1 MKFIIKKKQQPK
13 TTIKYVVEG
22 VETEG
27 SGDYDYSL
35 YDIHLKQYDANK
47 QFCNLKLFGD
57 YDLLY
62 LLEVEMDEN
71 DKIVEYIDTIECWS
85 TDDK

>member
-22 VETEG
+22 AEIDIGTG
-27 SGDYDYSL
+27 ADYSL

>member
-22 VETEG
+22 AEIDG
-27 SGDYDYSL
+27 SNINYCL
-35 YDIHLKQYDANK
+35 NDIHLKQYDANK

-57 YDLLY
+57 YHLLY
-62 LLEVEMDEN
+62 LLEVEMDET
-71 DKIVEYIDTIECWS
+71 DTVVEYIDTIECWS